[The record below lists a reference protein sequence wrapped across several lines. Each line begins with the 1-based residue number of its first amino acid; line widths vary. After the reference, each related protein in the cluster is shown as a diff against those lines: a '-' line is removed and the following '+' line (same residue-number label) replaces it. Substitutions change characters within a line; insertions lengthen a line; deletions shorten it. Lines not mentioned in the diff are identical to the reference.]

1 MLIESEK
8 KSVNPFLPMLK
19 AMIAVAKSDGMVQ
32 SCERERILHLMESFR
47 IRVDDQASVEAW
59 LDTNTQTTLPDMET
73 VPDYDFRRYV
83 FQQALIM
90 AFQDHVLTQGEKE
103 VLALLADLLQLE
115 DHHQAQAW
123 RTARD
128 LASTQ

>member
-90 AFQDHVLTQGEKE
+90 AF
-103 VLALLADLLQLE
+103 
-115 DHHQAQAW
+115 
-123 RTARD
+123 
-128 LASTQ
+128 